1 MRDLSEEL
9 RRAPVTL
16 LWREQWSFDLIQ
28 SGERLF
34 LSVVLGTVAIYE
46 LQLELTE
53 KERHIFRRSGITMIE
68 ALVEDICAAPSH
80 YGERKVR
87 LPAPWSALPDT
98 VCGPHSSLPWSWSR
112 AALGLHA
119 KNSSPTA
126 PTAPTLCIATTP
138 PTPSLSGEEPWR
150 EGLWVVTSADGWDG
164 AKLKQ
169 ALKSLNDWA
178 RQRHRRARGWLWW
191 WFQPPPLSVI
201 FLTTSTREELCVATE
216 ALASPAGAR
225 PARFVYLLS
234 LDQERLVTPKTQQAD
249 PCQSTLERQRR
260 ALFAEDPDV

>member
-1 MRDLSEEL
+1 MWGQRL
-9 RRAPVTL
+9 RP
-16 LWREQWSFDLIQ
+16 
-28 SGERLF
+28 
-34 LSVVLGTVAIYE
+34 
-46 LQLELTE
+46 
-53 KERHIFRRSGITMIE
+53 
-68 ALVEDICAAPSH
+68 PS
-80 YGERKVR
+80 
-87 LPAPWSALPDT
+87 
-98 VCGPHSSLPWSWSR
+98 
-112 AALGLHA
+112 
-119 KNSSPTA
+119 
-126 PTAPTLCIATTP
+126 
-138 PTPSLSGEEPWR
+138 PSLSSEEPWR